1 MKKIILFLFTLI
13 CFISVNKAIAQPT
26 LQMAGVNNSLYD
38 RTTVSAVCTNLG
50 GWPSSG
56 FGYGFIYDTV
66 TPPLKKTGAKLK
78 QVSASAPVV
87 NTIFNTTIDGLV
99 SGKTYYVRAYA
110 KRTSPADTVYSDILT
125 VNIPLADD
133 PIMVAYPASGIGL
146 NSATITGEITDKK
159 DAPAILTKG
168 LVYDTLP
175 NPKLKV
181 GTHIFFTAAI
191 TSYPFTMTS
200 NLTNLKE
207 GQDYYFRS
215 FCIIKFANRTKND
228 TIYSDTIMF
237 KTFHACGNVPTNVV
251 IDSIGITSAFVSWT
265 KGEGQTKWEIDC
277 DIAGHVPGGVGVR
290 PTIMSTND
298 TITLTGL
305 TGNVSYTVFIRAV
318 CPDRYSDWSLVKI
331 FTTLPPPC
339 APITNLSVVSYENS
353 SAIVT
358 WTPGSMIQN
367 QWEVLFVKSNQ
378 NFPDNGTI
386 IRNNPIFHPIG
397 LTDTTQYKVKV
408 RAICE
413 NDVNSEWS
421 DEYRFRTKL
430 SGLEDID
437 NEIPKVSIY
446 PNPTDGTINFK
457 TENNDVTK
465 IEIWNSLGELIF
477 YSDKLPK
484 TYTLNNQSKGLFL
497 IKIFTGEKVQIEKVI
512 LK

>member
-87 NTIFNTTIDGLV
+87 NSIFNTTIDGLV

-125 VNIPLADD
+125 VNIPLAVD

-207 GQDYYFRS
+207 GQDYYYRTFS
-215 FCIIKFANRTKND
+215 IIKFSNRTTSD
-228 TIYSDTIMF
+228 TIYSDTSHF
-237 KTFHACGNVPTNVV
+237 KTLHACGFVPNDVKV
-251 IDSIGITSAFVSWT
+251 DSITITSAFISWT
-265 KGEGQTKWEIDC
+265 KGLGQTKWEVDC
-277 DIAGHVPGGVGVR
+277 DIAGHVPGMGTR
-290 PTIMSTND
+290 TPIMSNND
-298 TITLTGL
+298 TITLNGL
-305 TGNVSYTVFIRAV
+305 EGNVSYTVFVRAV
-318 CPDRYSDWSLVKI
+318 CPDRYSDWSLVKT

-339 APITNLSVVSYENS
+339 AEVKNISVSSNSHS
-353 SAIVT
+353 SAIIT
-358 WTPGSMIQN
+358 WFPGSMVQT
-367 QWEVLFVKSNQ
+367 QWEVLFAKYTE
-378 NFPDNGTI
+378 NFPDTGTI
-386 IRNNPIFHPIG
+386 IRNYPLFHPIG
-397 LTDTTQYKVKV
+397 LTQMTKYKLRV
-408 RAICE
+408 RAVCD
-413 NDVNSEWS
+413 NGLNSEWS
-421 DEYRFRTKL
+421 DFIFITIGAGLDEELESLPPTK
-430 SGLEDID
+430 IF
-437 NEIPKVSIY
+437 
-446 PNPTDGTINFK
+446 PNPTDGTINFQ
-457 TENNDVTK
+457 TENKNISKV
-465 IEIWNSLGELIF
+465 EIWNYLGELIF
-477 YSDKLPK
+477 YSDKLPQ
-484 TYTLNNQSKGLFL
+484 TYTLTNQAKGLFL
-497 IKIFTGEKVQIEKVI
+497 VKIFTGEEVQIEKVI